1 MYWSVQDNQGDE
13 HAGIVHEVGEGISEF
28 KPGDR
33 VAAMH
38 EMKMPGGSYAEYG
51 VSPENTTFMLPEN
64 ISFQG
69 RQPGYHYNQY

>member
-1 MYWSVQDNQGDE
+1 MYWGVQDNQGDE
-13 HAGIVHEVGEGISEF
+13 HAGIVREVGEGVSEF
-28 KPGDR
+28 RLGDR

-38 EMKMPGGSYAEYG
+38 EMKTPDGSYAEYG

-69 RQPGYHYNQY
+69 RQPVHPYNQY

>member
-1 MYWSVQDNQGDE
+1 LYWGVEDNQGAE
-13 HAGIVHEVGEGISEF
+13 HAGIVHEIGEGVSEF

-38 EMKMPGGSYAEYG
+38 EMKTPGGSYAEYG
-51 VSPENTTFMLPEN
+51 ISPEHTTLLLPDK

-69 RQPGYHYNQY
+69 KQPDL